1 MLLIEFLKILTFGGT
16 NKMNEDMTVL
26 NQINDAIAELAK
38 LFEEYKATNDARIDE
53 LEKGADAGEATEKLE
68 NLEKRMSELETKKA
82 ELEKKIYRP
91 NTAATVDVDS
101 EKKDFRVW
109 LKSGKIETKS
119 VNTGTDS
126 AGGYTVP
133 SLLAKQI
140 YDIIQERSVMRNLAN
155 VITVDS
161 PDYAQVVNLKGVGVD
176 IVTET
181 ATRNATNTSTFAQVK
196 PSWNELSALSPITL
210 QALEDSAFDLESL
223 VIRDA
228 AEAIALKEDELF
240 FTGDNNTSSSGEMKG
255 LLAYSTATTADKTR
269 AYGTLQHV
277 ITGGAGAYASTA
289 PADVFFD
296 LIAKFRTDYLP
307 NAKWVMN
314 RATLAATRKIKN
326 SDGDYLFVPSMVA
339 GVPGTL
345 LGYPVVT
352 AEDMPD
358 ISSGSFSVAFGDFKR
373 GCTVADRVGITML
386 RNPYMAAG
394 WVYIYTRLRTGFMVV
409 DSNAIKFLKFSAS

>member
-1 MLLIEFLKILTFGGT
+1 
-16 NKMNEDMTVL
+16 MNEDMTVL

-53 LEKGADAGEATEKLE
+53 LEKGADAGEATEKLD

-126 AGGYTVP
+126 AGGFTVP

-240 FTGDNNTSSSGEMKG
+240 FSGDNNSASSGEMKG

-358 ISSGSFSVAFGDFKR
+358 ISSGSFSVAFGDWKR
-373 GCTVADRVGITML
+373 GCTVADRVGIQML

>member
-1 MLLIEFLKILTFGGT
+1 MKIHTYGGIS
-16 NKMNEDMTVL
+16 KMNEDMTVL
-26 NQINDAIAELAK
+26 NQINEAIADLAK
-38 LFEEYKATNDARIDE
+38 LFEEYKAANDARIDE
-53 LEKGADAGEATEKLE
+53 LEKGADAGEATAKVEE
-68 NLEKRMSELETKKA
+68 LEKRMNDLETKKA
-82 ELEKKIYRP
+82 ELEKKLYRP
-91 NTAATVDVDS
+91 NTAAAVDA
-101 EKKDFRVW
+101 ETERKDFRVW
-109 LKSGKIETKS
+109 LKSGRVESKS
-119 VNTGTDS
+119 VDTATDS
-126 AGGYTVP
+126 HGGYTVP
-133 SLLAKQI
+133 SLLSKQI
-140 YDIIQERSVMRNLAN
+140 YDIIQERSVMRGLAN

-161 PDYAQVVNLKGVGVD
+161 PDYAQVVNLKGTGVD

-181 ATRNATNTSTFAQVK
+181 GTRNATNTPTFAQVK

-210 QALEDSAFDLESL
+210 QALEDSAFDLEQL

-240 FTGDNNTSSSGEMKG
+240 FTGDNNTNSSGEMKG
-255 LLAYSTATTADKTR
+255 LLAYSTATTADKSR
-269 AYGTLQHV
+269 SYGTLQHV
-277 ITGGAGAYASTA
+277 VTGGAGAFASTA

-314 RATLAATRKIKN
+314 RATLATVRKIKN
-326 SDGDYLFVPSMVA
+326 SDGDYIFVPSMVA

-358 ISSGSFSVAFGDFKR
+358 IASGSFSVAFGDWKR

>member
-1 MLLIEFLKILTFGGT
+1 
-16 NKMNEDMTVL
+16 MNEDMTVL

-53 LEKGADAGEATEKLE
+53 LEKGADAGEATEKLD

-373 GCTVADRVGITML
+373 GCTVADRVGIQML